1 MRVLLLTDVL
11 PEVARGGLDLHVSEL
26 GEALDRAGVEVITH
40 AVYGDGSDV
49 LSPVEEVAKHIAS
62 PGNDALLGSFNALLA
77 QHEPDVVHI
86 HSLQGIS
93 HLVPEQAVRFGAR
106 VMWTLHDFYSICPRT
121 HLHDGAGKACE
132 GPRLGAAC
140 GPCYG
145 GIRGLLAAPVFG
157 LRYAGYLGALHR
169 CEKLIVPSRY
179 VREVLLAQGLLE
191 KHIEVLAPAVP
202 RPSRLA
208 ELVED
213 SGACRFVFA
222 GDLREAKGAD
232 LAVEAMAEL
241 RDLPMSLDVYGGA
254 PAPPAPR
261 ELEFEE
267 RLSEAAKG
275 SDVSFYGRYEPESL
289 LSILD
294 GAAALIVPSRVR
306 ESFGRTANLALQAGI
321 PVIAARHG
329 ALPEFV
335 HDGVNGSLFEAGSS
349 VSLAASMRILLETGL
364 DMQADMDSWPVAPTL
379 EEHTSRVIEL
389 YGASS

>member
-1 MRVLLLTDVL
+1 MRILLLTDVVPDL
-11 PEVARGGLDLHVSEL
+11 ARGGLDLHVKEL
-26 GEALDRAGVEVITH
+26 GQSLHSAGVEVITH
-40 AVYGDGSDV
+40 AINGDGSDTP
-49 LSPVEEVAKHIAS
+49 SPVEELAKHIAA
-62 PGNDALLGSFNALLA
+62 PGNDALLERFNALLA
-77 QHEPDVVHI
+77 EHEPDVVHI

-93 HLVPEQAVRFGAR
+93 HRLPEQAVRFGAR

-121 HLHDGAGKACE
+121 HLHDGDGNPCD
-132 GPRLGAAC
+132 GPQLGAAC

-179 VREVLLAQGLLE
+179 VGEVLLEQGLLQRQ
-191 KHIEVLAPAVP
+191 IEILPPAVP

-208 ELVED
+208 ELAED
-213 SGACRFVFA
+213 SGCRFVFA

-232 LAVEAMAEL
+232 LAVEAMAEV
-241 RDLPMSLDVYGGA
+241 RELPVSLDVYGGA

-261 ELEFEE
+261 EIHFEE
-267 RLSEAAKG
+267 RLSESAKG
-275 SDVSFYGRYEPESL
+275 SAVSFYGRYEPDRL

-294 GAAALIVPSRVR
+294 GAAALLVPSRVR

-335 HDGVNGSLFEAGSS
+335 HDGINGSLFEAGDAA
-349 VSLAASMRILLETGL
+349 SLAASMRTVFESGL
-364 DMQADMDSWPVAPTL
+364 DMQADMDSWPAVPSL
-379 EEHTSRVIEL
+379 EEHTSRVLEL
-389 YGASS
+389 YGASP

>member
-1 MRVLLLTDVL
+1 MRVLLLTDVVPDL
-11 PEVARGGLDLHVSEL
+11 ARGGLDLHVKEL
-26 GEALDRAGVEVITH
+26 GQALHSAGVEVITH
-40 AVYGDGSDV
+40 AINGDGSDTP
-49 LSPVEEVAKHIAS
+49 SPVEELAKHIAA
-62 PGNDALLGSFNALLA
+62 PGNDALLERFNALLA
-77 QHEPDVVHI
+77 EHEPDVVHI

-93 HLVPEQAVRFGAR
+93 HRLPEQAVRFGAR

-121 HLHDGAGKACE
+121 HLHDGDGNPCAG
-132 GPRLGAAC
+132 PQLGAAC

-179 VREVLLAQGLLE
+179 VGEVLLEQGLLQRQ
-191 KHIEVLAPAVP
+191 IEILPPAVP

-208 ELVED
+208 ELAED
-213 SGACRFVFA
+213 SGCRFVFA

-232 LAVEAMAEL
+232 LAVEAMAEV
-241 RDLPMSLDVYGGA
+241 RELPVSLDVYGGA

-261 ELEFEE
+261 EIHFEE
-267 RLSEAAKG
+267 RLSESAKG
-275 SDVSFYGRYEPESL
+275 SAVSFYGRYEPDRL

-294 GAAALIVPSRVR
+294 GAAALLVPSRVR

-329 ALPEFV
+329 ALPDFV
-335 HDGVNGSLFEAGSS
+335 HDGINGSLFEAGDSA
-349 VSLAASMRILLETGL
+349 SLAASMRTVFESGL
-364 DMQADMDSWPVAPTL
+364 DMQADMDSWPAVPSL
-379 EEHTSRVIEL
+379 EEHTSRVLEL
-389 YGASS
+389 YGSSP